1 MLFFIHHCELP
12 ALDRANRINFINPR
26 FPVRPPPVPAPV
38 HEDNNQPHDE
48 ELVVFHEDIGGAVQ
62 VDDVNEHPSQ
72 GHLAVAEEDSG
83 DEGNDVGLM
92 RPQLHRT
99 SSQESASPSREQQQ
113 LSGAELRKMRLQHF
127 ERK

>member
-12 ALDRANRINFINPR
+12 ALDRANRINFINPP

-38 HEDNNQPHDE
+38 HEDNNQPPDE
-48 ELVVFHEDIGGAVQ
+48 ELIVYHGDIEGAVQ
-62 VDDVNEHPSQ
+62 TDDVNEHPNQ
-72 GHLAVAEEDSG
+72 GDLVVAEEDSG
-83 DEGNDVGLM
+83 DEGNNVGLM
-92 RPQLHRT
+92 RPQLH
-99 SSQESASPSREQQQ
+99 SQESSSPSREQQE